1 MVVVKDFKSR
11 HDNLQPRLIWVQ
23 SFPLWVYMYIGQS
36 TKVYYN
42 VYIYIPV
49 YIQISLTISGNCKK
63 IFFINFVTDGG
74 LAVYQHRERHVGG
87 ILDLYL
93 IFM

>member
-1 MVVVKDFKSR
+1 
-11 HDNLQPRLIWVQ
+11 
-23 SFPLWVYMYIGQS
+23 MYIGQS

-42 VYIYIPV
+42 VYTGIYQ
-49 YIQISLTISGNCKK
+49 YIQISLTISGNCNKK
-63 IFFINFVTDGG
+63 IFINFVTDGG

-93 IFM
+93 IFMERFS